1 MSYDLGESMASSK
14 ATGIPV
20 LVLKEGTSRRRGSEA
35 QSFNFQAVIAIAES
49 LKSSLGP
56 LGSDKMLVDGFGDV
70 AITSDGATIL
80 EEMEIE
86 HPAAKLL
93 TEASK
98 AQDKEIGD
106 GTTSVAILTGALIK
120 EAINLLDQGVHPT
133 IIADGFRRACGH
145 ALKVYDEMAL
155 KVEPRNRKVLM
166 QATETAIS
174 GSLISKHARKLSGI
188 AVQAVLKVA
197 SKRDDIYEVDLD
209 NVKVE
214 KKPGASLEETS
225 LIDGVALDKEVVH
238 PAMPKRIEDAPIAL
252 LSCSLEVEKTE
263 IDEKLSFEDPQLVR
277 KFLEAE
283 EGLLKDMV
291 DKVIKSG
298 AKAVFCQ
305 KGIDDVAQ
313 YYLAKNGILAVRRA
327 KKSDMEKLEMATNGK
342 IVNTVD
348 ELTKKDLGKAGLI
361 EERKVGGEKWVF
373 VEKVP
378 MSRTAT
384 ILIRGGSQRVVD
396 EAERAIKDATSV
408 IRNILR
414 KPSVLPGGGAPEIE
428 AAIRLR
434 AKADEIEGRQQL
446 AYQAFTNALESIPI
460 ALAENAGM
468 DIAATIADLR
478 ASHTKGMRSFGVD
491 ARKMA
496 VSDSMRNGVL
506 DSSVVKASAL
516 VAATEVAN
524 SLLRI
529 DDIIAASK
537 MKEPKTPPTE
547 EY

>member
-1 MSYDLGESMASSK
+1 MASSK
-14 ATGIPV
+14 LAGIPV

-35 QSFNFQAVIAIAES
+35 QSFNFQAVMAVSEG

-80 EEMEIE
+80 EEMEID

-106 GTTSVAILTGALIK
+106 GTTSVAILTGALLK
-120 EAINLLDQGVHPT
+120 EAMALLDRDVHPT
-133 IIADGFRRACGH
+133 VIAEGYKMACGQ
-145 ALKVYDEMAL
+145 AIKVYEGMAL
-155 KVEPRNRKVLM
+155 RVEPKNRKMLT
-166 QATETAIS
+166 QSTETAIS
-174 GSLISKHARKLSGI
+174 GSLISKHSRKLSGI

-197 SKRDDIYEVDLD
+197 SKHDNVYDVDLD
-209 NVKVE
+209 KIKIE
-214 KKPGASLEETS
+214 KKPGGSLDETA

-238 PAMPKRIEDAPIAL
+238 PAMPKRIENATIAL
-252 LSCSLEVEKTE
+252 LACSLEVEKTE
-263 IDEKLSFEDPQLVR
+263 IDEKLSFEDPQLIR

-291 DKVIKSG
+291 QKVIDTG

-313 YYLAKNGILAVRRA
+313 YYLAKKGIMAVRRA

-342 IVNTVD
+342 IVNTLD
-348 ELTKKDLGKAGLI
+348 ELTKRDLGKAGLI
-361 EERKVGGEKWVF
+361 EERKVGGEKWIF

-378 MSRTAT
+378 LSKTAT

-396 EAERAIKDATSV
+396 EAERAMKDATSV
-408 IRNILR
+408 VRNILR
-414 KPSVLPGGGAPEIE
+414 KPAVLPGGGAPEIE
-428 AAIRLR
+428 AALRLR
-434 AKADEIEGRQQL
+434 AEADKIKGRQQL
-446 AYQAFTNALESIPI
+446 AYQAFASALESIPL

-468 DIAATIADLR
+468 DMTATIADLR
-478 ASHTKGMRSFGVD
+478 TAHTKGLSNSGVEG
-491 ARKMA
+491 RRMA
-496 VSDSMRNGVL
+496 ISDCLKGGVL
-506 DSSVVKASAL
+506 DSLIVKTSAMT
-516 VAATEVAN
+516 VATEVAN
-524 SLLRI
+524 SIIRI
-529 DDIIAASK
+529 DDVIAASK